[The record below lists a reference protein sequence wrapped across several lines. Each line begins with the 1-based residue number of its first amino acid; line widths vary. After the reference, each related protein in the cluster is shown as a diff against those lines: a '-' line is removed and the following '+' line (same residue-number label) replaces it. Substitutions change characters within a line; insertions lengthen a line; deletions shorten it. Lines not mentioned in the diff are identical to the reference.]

1 MLRLSISEMACGL
14 MQAWTGEQNQG
25 DGIVEM
31 LTRLQNAKW
40 SFTTLGA
47 QGSVLVERVTEPPG
61 GDLTLLCTKN
71 KAFAAGFVDSARAHK
86 LLAGLKTD
94 G

>member
-14 MQAWTGEQNQG
+14 LQAWTGEQNQG

-31 LTRLQNAKW
+31 LTRLPNAKW

-47 QGSVLVERVTEPPG
+47 QGSVLVERVTEPPEG
-61 GDLTLLCTKN
+61 IPSLLFTNN
-71 KAFAAGFVDSARAHK
+71 KAFAAEVCRSCTCVHAIAGRK
-86 LLAGLKTD
+86 LQW
-94 G
+94 